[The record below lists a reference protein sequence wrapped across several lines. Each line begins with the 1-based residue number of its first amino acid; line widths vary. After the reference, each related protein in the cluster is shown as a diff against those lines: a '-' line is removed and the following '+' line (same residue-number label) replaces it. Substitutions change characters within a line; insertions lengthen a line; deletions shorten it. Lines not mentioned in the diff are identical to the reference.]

1 MGDGG
6 SLGAFNY
13 VTYSDADFDLFAA
26 EWNNHGGD
34 FAKPG
39 ASSANPVS
47 KTWQPTLVSAVGAV
61 AAGPGC
67 KFVLTY
73 SMDTTA
79 HTMFGA
85 PETVDV
91 GVIAPGSNG
100 AAVDIELVWSNKTA
114 TRLPESMWL
123 SFVPQPEGVS
133 AMHWSMDVMGFP
145 VDPMD
150 VIERGTRFK
159 HVVQDGVTLGDSK
172 GAFRVRMLDTA
183 LVSPGD
189 IHHLLQY
196 SENNTQPHALSGGM
210 HANLYNNLWGTAFPQ
225 YYDDDG
231 LARFQVFAS
240 P

>member
-133 AMHWSMDVMGFP
+133 AMHWSMDCLLYTSP
-145 VDPMD
+145 SP
-150 VIERGTRFK
+150 R
-159 HVVQDGVTLGDSK
+159 DS
-172 GAFRVRMLDTA
+172 
-183 LVSPGD
+183 
-189 IHHLLQY
+189 
-196 SENNTQPHALSGGM
+196 
-210 HANLYNNLWGTAFPQ
+210 
-225 YYDDDG
+225 
-231 LARFQVFAS
+231 
-240 P
+240 